1 MAAYEL
7 FKKKLWIL
15 LKIVNLNQSK
25 KSFKSS
31 DPVSSY
37 FEYTLFRKD
46 RNTHGGGLIF
56 YVNQDLSNK
65 MLNDHLIYQDL
76 DILVLRL
83 KVSKTNW
90 LINIL
95 LIIYRNCYVIL
106 KFHQKLELFDVLLL
120 I

>member
-65 MLNDHLIYQDL
+65 MLNDHLI
-76 DILVLRL
+76 LVLRL

>member
-15 LKIVNLNQSK
+15 LKIVNLNQS
-25 KSFKSS
+25 
-31 DPVSSY
+31 
-37 FEYTLFRKD
+37 LFRKD

-65 MLNDHLIYQDL
+65 MLNDHL
-76 DILVLRL
+76 ILVLRL